1 MGFSPGEFL
10 HRILTGFGI
19 VGIRASPQN
28 GRLARRL
35 VSPKKK
41 SPSKKS
47 AGRKKAAAVVR
58 GSRLAKPEYYFNRE
72 LSLLEFQ
79 RRVLAQASQPTT
91 PLLERLRFLTITSSN
106 LDEFFEIRVAGL
118 KQQIEFGLFHA
129 GIDGRGPIEALEDI
143 SRIAH
148 ELVDEQYRLLNEEVL
163 PSLERVGIRVVRRSE
178 WSERQVRWVERY
190 FETEVLPVLTPVAL
204 DPAHPFPVVQNK
216 GLNFIVDVEG
226 SDAFGRDVGR
236 AVVPVPRSLPRV
248 IPFPRDLAR
257 RYDGF
262 ALLSSIIHANIDR
275 VFPGLKVRGCY
286 QFRVTRNSDLEV
298 DEEEVDNLLKAL
310 RSEIRRRR
318 FSHPVR
324 LEVADNCPQEITD
337 FLLQRFRLGPDDL
350 YTVNGP
356 VNLNRL
362 VALHD
367 RVQRPELKF
376 PSWTPGLPQRLQEA
390 EDLFAVVKRGSI
402 LLHHPYQSFR
412 PVIEWLAQAARDPK
426 VLAIKMTLYR
436 TGADS
441 QVVDALVRAARTGKE
456 VTVVVEIRARFDEEE
471 NIRLAGRLQDA
482 GANVVYGVVGH
493 KTHAKAVLMV
503 RREGRALR
511 RYVHMGTG
519 NYHPG
524 TAQAYTD
531 LGLMS
536 ADRELT
542 EDVHHLFM
550 QLTGLGRPPEQ
561 HKLLLAPAQL
571 YDGLL
576 KLIDDEAQAA
586 QRGEKARIVAK
597 VNSLADP
604 GMIQALYQASQAGV
618 EIDLIVRG
626 ICRLRPGVPGVSETI
641 RVRSIVGRFLEHP
654 RVYFFHAGGEHKLYA
669 SSADWMERNLHN
681 RIEAC
686 FPIELEQ
693 HQKRVWREVLKAALD
708 DNSTAWELQPDG
720 SYVLCQPAPG
730 KRRKSAQAE
739 ALRML
744 ATTPSA

>member
-1 MGFSPGEFL
+1 MALDPKL
-10 HRILTGFGI
+10 AD
-19 VGIRASPQN
+19 AS
-28 GRLARRL
+28 LYL
-35 VSPKKK
+35 
-41 SPSKKS
+41 
-47 AGRKKAAAVVR
+47 
-58 GSRLAKPEYYFNRE
+58 NRE

-79 RRVLAQASQPTT
+79 RRVLAQASLPST

-118 KQQIEFGLFHA
+118 KQQIEFGLFQA

-148 ELVDEQYRLLNEEVL
+148 ELIDEQYRVLNDEVL
-163 PSLERVGIRVVRRSE
+163 PELERSGMRLLRRSD
-178 WSERQVRWVERY
+178 WSERQTRWVERY

-216 GLNFIVDVEG
+216 GLNFIVDVDG

-248 IPFPRDLAR
+248 IAFPRDLAR
-257 RYDGF
+257 SYDGF
-262 ALLSSIIHANIDR
+262 TLLSSIIHANIDR
-275 VFPGLKVRGCY
+275 VFPGLTINGCY

-324 LEVADNCPQEITD
+324 LEVADNCPAEIAD
-337 FLLQRFRLGPDDL
+337 FLLQRFRLGPEDL
-350 YTVNGP
+350 YQVNGP
-356 VNLNRL
+356 VNLNRM
-362 VALHD
+362 VA
-367 RVQRPELKF
+367 VYGMAKRPEWKF
-376 PSWTPGLPQRLQEA
+376 PVWTPGVPEALQDA
-390 EDLFAVVKRGSI
+390 EDMFDVVRRRDV

-412 PVIEWLAQAARDPK
+412 PVIEFLSQAARDPR

-441 QVVDALVRAARTGKE
+441 EVVDALVRAARASKE

-493 KTHAKAVLMV
+493 KTHAKAIMVV
-503 RREGRALR
+503 RREGRKLR
-511 RYVHMGTG
+511 RYVHLGTG

-531 LGLMS
+531 LGLLS
-536 ADRELT
+536 SDPELT
-542 EDVHHLFM
+542 EDVHHMFM
-550 QLTGLGRPPEQ
+550 QLTGLGLLPSM
-561 HKLLLAPAQL
+561 HKLVLAPSDL
-571 YDGLL
+571 MPTLL
-576 KLIDDEAQAA
+576 RLIAAEAAA
-586 QRGEKARIVAK
+586 AKRGEEARIIAK
-597 VNSLADP
+597 INSLADP
-604 GMIQALYQASQAGV
+604 GLIQALYQASQAGV
-618 EIDLIVRG
+618 TIELIVRG
-626 ICRLRPGVPGVSETI
+626 ICRLRPGVPGISENI

-654 RVYFFHAGGEHKLYA
+654 RIYFFHAGGEQLLFG

-681 RIEAC
+681 RVESC
-686 FPIELEQ
+686 FPISEPA
-693 HQKRVWREVLKAALD
+693 HRKRIWREVLEVGLA
-708 DNSTAWELQPDG
+708 DNCTAWELQADG
-720 SYVLCQPAPG
+720 SYLQLEPHPGAP
-730 KRRKSAQAE
+730 RRDAQAE
-739 ALRML
+739 VLALL
-744 ATTPSA
+744 ATQSEIESSEAD

>member
-1 MGFSPGEFL
+1 MEAVTP
-10 HRILTGFGI
+10 RKKPTKPKK
-19 VGIRASPQN
+19 RASSPQEQLDP
-28 GRLARRL
+28 RLAH
-35 VSPKKK
+35 
-41 SPSKKS
+41 
-47 AGRKKAAAVVR
+47 
-58 GSRLAKPEYYFNRE
+58 GSLYLNRE

-79 RRVLAQASQPTT
+79 RRVLAQAGLPST

-118 KQQIEFGLFHA
+118 KQQIEFGLFQA

-148 ELVDEQYRLLNEEVL
+148 ALVDEQYRVLNDEVL
-163 PSLERVGIRVVRRSE
+163 PALELVGIRLLRRSD
-178 WSERQVRWVERY
+178 WSEAQHRWIEQY

-204 DPAHPFPVVQNK
+204 DPSHPFPVVQNK

-248 IPFPRDLAR
+248 IAFPDSLAR
-257 RYDGF
+257 GYDGF
-262 ALLSSIIHANIDR
+262 TLLSSIIHANIHR
-275 VFPGLKVRGCY
+275 VFPGLKINGCY

-298 DEEEVDNLLKAL
+298 DEEEVDNLLKAM

-324 LEVADNCPQEITD
+324 LEVADNCPAEISN
-337 FLLQRFRLGPDDL
+337 FLLQRFRLGPEDL
-350 YTVNGP
+350 YQVNGP
-356 VNLNRL
+356 VNLNRM
-362 VALHD
+362 VAVFGMAK
-367 RVQRPELKF
+367 RSELKF
-376 PSWTPGLPQRLQEA
+376 PAWTPGVPTELQDA
-390 EDLFAVVKRGSI
+390 SDLFEVVRRSDV

-412 PVIEWLAQAARDPK
+412 PVIEFLSQAARDPQ

-441 QVVDALVRAARTGKE
+441 EIVDALVRAARTGKE

-493 KTHAKAVLMV
+493 KTHAKAILIV
-503 RREGRALR
+503 RREAGKLC
-511 RYVHMGTG
+511 RYVHLGTG

-531 LGLMS
+531 LGLLS
-536 ADRELT
+536 CDAELT
-542 EDVHHLFM
+542 EDVHHMFM
-550 QLTGLGRPPEQ
+550 QLTGLGRLPKM
-561 HKLLLAPAQL
+561 HKLVLAPSDL
-571 YDGLL
+571 MPTLL
-576 KLIDDEAQAA
+576 RLIAA
-586 QRGEKARIVAK
+586 ETAAAERGEEARIEAK
-597 VNSLADP
+597 INSLADP
-604 GMIQALYQASQAGV
+604 ELIQTLYQASQAGV
-618 EIDLIVRG
+618 QIDLIVRG
-626 ICRLRPGVPGVSETI
+626 ICRLRPGVPGVSDNI

-654 RVYFFHAGGEHKLYA
+654 RIYSFHADGKRLLFG

-681 RIEAC
+681 RVESC
-686 FPIELEQ
+686 FPITLKA
-693 HQKRVWREVLKAALD
+693 HRKRVWREVLEFGLA

-720 SYVLCQPAPG
+720 SYVQLAPADG
-730 KRRKSAQAE
+730 EARRDAQAE
-739 ALRML
+739 VLALL
-744 ATTPSA
+744 ATRGEAS

>member
-1 MGFSPGEFL
+1 M
-10 HRILTGFGI
+10 T
-19 VGIRASPQN
+19 
-28 GRLARRL
+28 
-35 VSPKKK
+35 
-41 SPSKKS
+41 PSKKP
-47 AGRKKAAAVVR
+47 KKPNKRANSRQARFDPKLADAA
-58 GSRLAKPEYYFNRE
+58 LYLNRE

-79 RRVLAQASQPTT
+79 RRVLAQASLPTT
-91 PLLERLRFLTITSSN
+91 PLLDRLRFLTITSSN

-118 KQQIEFGLFHA
+118 KQQIEFGLFQA

-148 ELVDEQYRLLNEEVL
+148 ELVDEQYRVLNDEVL
-163 PSLERVGIRVVRRSE
+163 PALERSGIRLLRRSD
-178 WSERQVRWVERY
+178 WSESQVRWIERY

-248 IPFPRDLAR
+248 IPFPRSLAR
-257 RYDGF
+257 SYDGF
-262 ALLSSIIHANIDR
+262 TLLSSVIHANIDR
-275 VFPGLKVRGCY
+275 VFPGLKVKGCY
-286 QFRVTRNSDLEV
+286 QFRVTCNSDLEV

-324 LEVADNCPQEITD
+324 LEVADNCPSEISD
-337 FLLQRFRLGPDDL
+337 FLLQRFRLGPEDL
-350 YTVNGP
+350 YQVNGP
-356 VNLNRL
+356 VNLNRM
-362 VALHD
+362 VA
-367 RVQRPELKF
+367 VFGMAKRPELKF
-376 PSWTPGLPQRLQEA
+376 PAWTPGLPAELEGV
-390 EDLFAVVKRGSI
+390 EDLFELVRRRDV
-402 LLHHPYQSFR
+402 LLHHPYQSFQ
-412 PVIEWLAQAARDPK
+412 PVIEFLSQAARDSQ

-441 QVVDALVRAARTGKE
+441 EIVDALVRAARTGTE

-493 KTHAKAVLMV
+493 KTHAKAILIV
-503 RREGRALR
+503 RREGRKLR
-511 RYVHMGTG
+511 RYVHLGTG

-531 LGLMS
+531 IGLLS
-536 ADRELT
+536 SDAELT

-550 QLTGLGRPPEQ
+550 QLTGLGRLPKM
-561 HKLLLAPAQL
+561 HKLVLAPSDL
-571 YDGLL
+571 MPTLL
-576 KLIDDEAQAA
+576 RLIHAEADAA
-586 QRGEKARIVAK
+586 KRGNEARIVAK
-597 VNSLADP
+597 INSLADP

-618 EIDLIVRG
+618 QIDLIVRG
-626 ICRLRPGVPGVSETI
+626 ICRLRPGVPGISENI

-654 RVYFFHAGGEHKLYA
+654 RIYSFHAGGDRLLFG

-681 RIEAC
+681 RVESC
-686 FPIELEQ
+686 FPITTEA
-693 HQKRVWREVLKAALD
+693 HRKRIWQEVLDCGLE

-720 SYVLCQPAPG
+720 SYLQLEAAEGQP
-730 KRRKSAQAE
+730 RRNAQAE
-739 ALRML
+739 ALALL
-744 ATTPSA
+744 AAAGEAY

>member
-1 MGFSPGEFL
+1 MGSHLRLVFCEGPGLAKKAVSP
-10 HRILTGFGI
+10 RKKPTKPKK
-19 VGIRASPQN
+19 RASSRQV
-28 GRLARRL
+28 RLD
-35 VSPKKK
+35 PK
-41 SPSKKS
+41 
-47 AGRKKAAAVVR
+47 
-58 GSRLAKPEYYFNRE
+58 LADASLYLNRE

-79 RRVLAQASQPTT
+79 RRVLAQASLPTT

-118 KQQIEFGLFHA
+118 KHQIEFGLFQS

-143 SRIAH
+143 ARIAH
-148 ELVDEQYRLLNEEVL
+148 ELVDEQYRVLNDEVL
-163 PSLERVGIRVVRRSE
+163 PALERSDIRLLRRSD
-178 WSERQVRWVERY
+178 WSDRQVRWIERY

-262 ALLSSIIHANIDR
+262 TLLSSVIHANIDR
-275 VFPGLKVRGCY
+275 VFPGLQIKGCY

-324 LEVADNCPQEITD
+324 LEVADNCPLEISN

-350 YTVNGP
+350 YQVNGP
-356 VNLNRL
+356 VNLNRM
-362 VALHD
+362 VA
-367 RVQRPELKF
+367 VFGMAKRPELKF
-376 PSWTPGLPQRLQEA
+376 PAWTPGAPAELQGV
-390 EDLFAVVKRGSI
+390 EDLFELVRRRDV
-402 LLHHPYQSFR
+402 LFHHPYQSFR
-412 PVIEWLAQAARDPK
+412 PVIEFLSQAARDAQ

-441 QVVDALVRAARTGKE
+441 EVVDALVRAARTGTE

-493 KTHAKAVLMV
+493 KTHAKAILIV
-503 RREGRALR
+503 RREGRKLR
-511 RYVHMGTG
+511 RYVHLGTG
-519 NYHPG
+519 NSHPG

-531 LGLMS
+531 IGLLTS
-536 ADRELT
+536 DPALT
-542 EDVHHLFM
+542 EDVHHMFM
-550 QLTGLGRPPEQ
+550 QLTGLGRLPKM
-561 HKLLLAPAQL
+561 HKLVLAPSDL
-571 YDGLL
+571 TPTLL
-576 KLIDDEAQAA
+576 RLIAAEADAA
-586 QRGEKARIVAK
+586 KRGEEARIVAK
-597 VNSLADP
+597 INSLADP
-604 GMIQALYQASQAGV
+604 GLIQALYQASQAGV
-618 EIDLIVRG
+618 KIDLIVRG
-626 ICRLRPGVPGVSETI
+626 ICRLRPGVPGISENI

-654 RVYFFHAGGEHKLYA
+654 RIYSFHAGGDRLLYC

-681 RIEAC
+681 RVESC
-686 FPIELEQ
+686 FPITTEA
-693 HQKRVWREVLKAALD
+693 HRKRIWKEVLDCGLE
-708 DNSTAWELQPDG
+708 DNSTAWELQADG
-720 SYVLCQPAPG
+720 SYLQLEPAEG
-730 KRRKSAQAE
+730 EGRRDAQAVAF
-739 ALRML
+739 ALL
-744 ATTPSA
+744 AARGESI